1 MVSGLP
7 VSASDNRDDPLETVH
22 SVIMSEQHETRP
34 RVAVVFGGR
43 NSEHSVSILGA
54 GSVLDVIDR
63 SKYEVIP
70 VGIAQDGRWVLVSDR
85 QRYAIEGRELPSVDA
100 EGMALALPS
109 GSGTLVAYEPSRVP
123 EELGQV
129 DVVFPVMHGPFAE
142 DGTLQ
147 GLLEMAGVR
156 YVGSG
161 VLASA
166 VGMDKGYMKLV
177 LAAAGLPVGPYVVI
191 RDRDWRTDRQRV
203 LKEVE
208 ELGWPV
214 FVKPARA
221 GSSQGISRA
230 ADLGELERAVE
241 FAREHDP
248 KVLVEA
254 AIAGREIECA
264 VLESPG
270 DEAPRASL
278 AGEVVVAGGHDFYDF
293 EAKYISD
300 ATSVAVPADIPD
312 DVAENLRAMAVRAF
326 EALDC
331 EGLARVDFFH
341 TPDGRLIVNE
351 INTMPGFTA
360 TSVAPRLWAASGL
373 PYPELVDRLIQL
385 ALHRATGL
393 R

>member
-1 MVSGLP
+1 
-7 VSASDNRDDPLETVH
+7 
-22 SVIMSEQHETRP
+22 MSEQHEPLP

-43 NSEHSVSILGA
+43 NSEHAVSILGA
-54 GSVLDVIDR
+54 GSVLGAIDR
-63 SKYEVIP
+63 SKYEVVPI
-70 VGIAQDGRWVLVSDR
+70 GIAQDGRWVLASGE
-85 QRYAIEGRELPSVDA
+85 QRYEIESGELPAVDA
-100 EGMALALPS
+100 ASATLALTS
-109 GSGTLVAYEPSRVP
+109 GGGSLVAYDPGSIPV
-123 EELGQV
+123 ELGQV

-142 DGTLQ
+142 DGTIQ

-161 VLASA
+161 VLASS
-166 VGMDKGYMKLV
+166 VGMDKAYMKLV

-191 RDRDWRTDRQRV
+191 RDRDWRTDRGRV
-203 LKEVE
+203 LKEVQ

-221 GSSQGISRA
+221 GSSQGISKA
-230 ADLGELERAVE
+230 ANLEELERAIE

-254 AIAGREIECA
+254 AVTGREIECA

-278 AGEVVVAGGHDFYDF
+278 PGEVLVHGDHEFFDF
-293 EAKYISD
+293 EAKYLGDDMSL
-300 ATSVAVPADIPD
+300 SVPADLPQET
-312 DVAENLRAMAVRAF
+312 AEELRAMAVRAF
-326 EALDC
+326 EALGC
-331 EGLARVDFFH
+331 EGLSRVDFFY

-360 TSVAPRLWAASGL
+360 MSVAPQLWAATGV
-373 PYPELVDRLIQL
+373 PYAELVDRLIQL
-385 ALHRATGL
+385 ALGRSPGL

>member
-1 MVSGLP
+1 
-7 VSASDNRDDPLETVH
+7 
-22 SVIMSEQHETRP
+22 MSEQHTSRP
-34 RVAVVFGGR
+34 RVAILFGGR
-43 NSEHSVSILGA
+43 NSEHAVSILGA
-54 GSVLDVIDR
+54 GSVLEVIDR

-70 VGIAQDGRWVLVSDR
+70 IGIAKDGRWVLASSG
-85 QRYAIEGRELPSVDA
+85 QRYAIESGELPAVDA
-100 EGMALALPS
+100 GGAELALPS
-109 GSGTLVAYEPSRVP
+109 GGNSLVAYEPGDIPV
-123 EELGQV
+123 ELGTV

-142 DGTLQ
+142 DGTIQ

-166 VGMDKGYMKLV
+166 VGMDKSYMKML
-177 LAAAGLPVGPYVVI
+177 LAASGLPVGPYVTI
-191 RDRDWRTDRQRV
+191 RDRDWRTERDRV
-203 LKEVE
+203 LKEVQ

-221 GSSQGISRA
+221 GSSQGISKA
-230 ADLGELERAVE
+230 SDPAELERAVE
-241 FAREHDP
+241 LAREHDP

-270 DEAPRASL
+270 DEPPRASL
-278 AGEVVVAGGHDFYDF
+278 PGEILVHGDHEFYDF
-293 EAKYISD
+293 EAKYVGDDMSL
-300 ATSVAVPADIPD
+300 VVPADLPGEA
-312 DVAENLRAMAVRAF
+312 AEDLRAMAVRAF
-326 EALDC
+326 EALGC
-331 EGLARVDFFH
+331 EGLARVDFFY

-360 TSVAPRLWAASGL
+360 MSAAPQLWEASGV
-373 PYPELVDRLIQL
+373 PYPELVDRLIRL
-385 ALHRATGL
+385 ALERSPGL

>member
-1 MVSGLP
+1 
-7 VSASDNRDDPLETVH
+7 
-22 SVIMSEQHETRP
+22 MSKP

-43 NSEHSVSILGA
+43 NSEHAVSLMGA

-70 VGIAQDGRWVLVSDR
+70 IGIAQDGRWVLAASD
-85 QRYAIEGRELPSVDA
+85 QRFAIEGGELPVVDTSGA
-100 EGMALALPS
+100 ALALPS
-109 GSGTLVAYEPSRVP
+109 GGPSLVAYDPGSIPV
-123 EELGQV
+123 ELGQV

-142 DGTLQ
+142 DGTIQ

-166 VGMDKGYMKLV
+166 VGMDKAHMKTV
-177 LAAAGLPVGPYVVI
+177 MTAAGLPTGRYVVV
-191 RDRDWRTDRQRV
+191 RDRDWRLNRELV
-203 LKEVE
+203 LKEAE

-221 GSSQGISRA
+221 GSSQGISKAHDRPQ
-230 ADLGELERAVE
+230 LEEAVE
-241 FAREHDP
+241 FARQHDP
-248 KVLVEA
+248 KVLIEA
-254 AIAGREIECA
+254 AIEGREIECA
-264 VLESPG
+264 VLESSG
-270 DEAPRASL
+270 DEPAAASL
-278 AGEVVVAGGHDFYDF
+278 PGEVKVVGGQEFFDF
-293 EAKYISD
+293 EAKYYPDQMSL
-300 ATSVAVPADIPD
+300 TVPADLP
-312 DVAENLRAMAVRAF
+312 AETSEELRAMAVRAF

-331 EGLARVDFFH
+331 EGLARVDFFY
-341 TPDGRLIVNE
+341 TPDGRLVFNE

-360 TSVAPRLWAASGL
+360 LSVAPQLWAATGV

-385 ALHRATGL
+385 ALSRRPGL